1 MIVMISDID
10 MAKLNVQFFRPFVQC
25 AVSLVLI

>member
-1 MIVMISDID
+1 MIVISDID